1 MAHNFEINENMV
13 YNKRY
18 SIFKEIPVNEKV
30 PHVTFFSKN
39 LITCPA
45 CGTEFQREELQTGR
59 GRINAGDLTDEL
71 RRLYIPTQKY
81 GTVNPLI
88 YPIVVCPECF
98 FAGLPSDMQK
108 MTETQIS
115 KINKDKANRLNL
127 IRKLFGETL
136 NFKDYRNAITGLGSY
151 ILAFMNTIH
160 LSKEFSPTA
169 RRGLY
174 TLRAAWL
181 ADDVY
186 KKTNL
191 GHFKNL
197 QQEMYR
203 QALINYENALERQ
216 MKNIEPFDGFVWM
229 GPDVDTNFGY
239 DGMLYI
245 TAVLTLKNL
254 DLFSREE
261 QIYKIGRTKI
271 VLSKIFGIGKSNKE
285 KPKALVSQSK
295 NLYMTANNILK
306 EFAEQGIDI
315 SAAETEEDQHE
326 NL

>member
-13 YNKRY
+13 YNKEY

>member
-18 SIFKEIPVNEKV
+18 SISKEIPVNEKV

-191 GHFKNL
+191 THFKNL

-271 VLSKIFGIGKSNKE
+271 ILSKIFGIGKSNKE

>member
-13 YNKRY
+13 YNKEY

-191 GHFKNL
+191 THFKNL

>member
-1 MAHNFEINENMV
+1 MGHNFEINKNMV
-13 YNKRY
+13 YNKEY
-18 SIFKEIPVNEKV
+18 SLFKEIPVSEKV
-30 PHVTFFSKN
+30 QRVTFFSKN
-39 LITCPA
+39 MLTCPA

-108 MTETQIS
+108 ITETQIS
-115 KINKDKANRLNL
+115 KISKDKANRLNL
-127 IRKLFGETL
+127 IRKIFGETL
-136 NFKDYRNAITGLGSY
+136 NFKDYRNDITGLGSY
-151 ILAFMNTIH
+151 ILAFMNTVH
-160 LSKEFSPTA
+160 LPKEFSPTA

-174 TLRAAWL
+174 SLRAAWL

-191 GHFKNL
+191 DHFKNL
-197 QQEMYR
+197 RQEMYR
-203 QALINYENALERQ
+203 QALINYEHALERQ
-216 MKNIEPFDGFVWM
+216 MKNIEAFDGFVWM

-254 DLFSREE
+254 DLFSRQE
-261 QIYKIGRTKI
+261 QINKIGHTKI

-306 EFAEQGIDI
+306 DFAEQGLDI
-315 SAAETEEDQHE
+315 SAAETEEDQYE
-326 NL
+326 NP

>member
-1 MAHNFEINENMV
+1 M
-13 YNKRY
+13 
-18 SIFKEIPVNEKV
+18 NEKV
-30 PHVTFFSKN
+30 QRVTFFSKN

-108 MTETQIS
+108 MTEVQIS
-115 KINKDKANRLNL
+115 KINKDKGNRLNL
-127 IRKLFGETL
+127 IRKIFGETL
-136 NFKDYRNAITGLGSY
+136 NFRDYRNVITGLGSY

-160 LSKEFSPTA
+160 LPKEFSPTA

-191 GHFKNL
+191 DHFKKL
-197 QQEMYR
+197 RQEMYR

-239 DGMLYI
+239 DGILYI
-245 TAVLTLKNL
+245 TAILTLKNL
-254 DLFSREE
+254 DLFISCEE
-261 QIYKIGRTKI
+261 QINKIGRAKI

-285 KPKALVSQSK
+285 KPKALVSLSK

-306 EFAEQGIDI
+306 NFSDQGIDI

-326 NL
+326 NI

>member
-191 GHFKNL
+191 THFKNL

-271 VLSKIFGIGKSNKE
+271 ILSKIFGIGKSNKE